1 VSDGAPGGAVRKSLA
16 TYENLLDVALNLRW
30 TWKIDARR
38 LFAKLDPTASP
49 GALEWPQQLLLGLG
63 RDRVTAL
70 INGDPEIAGLATR
83 VVDDH
88 RSYQRSTARTWF
100 STTHREH
107 RDLVVAFFA
116 AEYSL
121 TDSLPIYAGGL
132 GTVAAEHLKASSAL
146 GVPLVGVGLLYRGT
160 SHQWLDREGRQHE
173 AWDMM
178 SPRKMPIELARDRQ
192 GRAVEVSVNLPG
204 RDIRVAVYRAQVGRN
219 QLFLLDSAVTTNS
232 EADRSLTTRLYDSNA
247 ETRLAQELILGVG
260 GVRALAALSI
270 EPHVLHLN
278 EGHSVFAL
286 LERTRRAM
294 AQEGLSFDE
303 ALAVVR
309 PGVLFTTHTPVAA
322 GHDYFAPDL
331 ARRFLDPYANQLGV
345 SVESLVALGRVNPE
359 WSGDSFCP
367 TVFAMRLAGHRNGVS
382 RLHGRVTREQWGLLW
397 PRLPVDEVPIGHVT
411 NGVHLESWT
420 TELFSELLTS
430 TVGAQWRTTP
440 GDPVMWST
448 LVNADDVQLWR
459 VKNAARKQ
467 LVEFARRRARKDL
480 ARRNAPSERVAAV
493 SVLHPDR
500 LTIGFVGRFVTYKR
514 PTLLLR
520 DPVRLA
526 RLLKDPDRPVQIVFA
541 GKAHPNDESG
551 KQLLQD
557 MIEFA
562 AQYDV
567 ADRVVFIVD
576 FDTTVDR
583 ALAQGADVWLN
594 TPRRPLEACG
604 VGGMKAGMNGSLN
617 FSTVDGWWDEALRDA
632 DPSAPPIGFTIG
644 TDDDYADEDSQDD
657 VDATSLL
664 DVLEHEI
671 IRRFYTRDAE
681 GVPREWLASVKQAMS
696 TLAPTW
702 DSLRMTRDYT
712 ETYYVPGLVRSTQ
725 LRAGGAR
732 SARNRAADLRRIREA
747 WPALVIEVTGRE
759 RGSDGVEAVD
769 IAVELG
775 PLQPSDV
782 WVQAWVDDGIGAARA
797 VDATLIDR
805 EESWGHYRAR
815 VHLTSPAA
823 VVVVARVVPSAMHTD
838 GEPLPG
844 LIAWSS

>member
-1 VSDGAPGGAVRKSLA
+1 MADETSGAARTTSAA
-16 TYENLLDVALNLRW
+16 TYESLLDVALNLRW
-30 TWKIDARR
+30 TWKVDTRG

-49 GALEWPQQLLLGLG
+49 GALEWPHQLLLGLG
-63 RDRVTAL
+63 R
-70 INGDPEIAGLATR
+70 TR
-83 VVDDH
+83 VNALLAADPALADLAARVIEDF
-88 RSYQRSTARTWF
+88 RSYQRASAPTWF

-107 RDLVVAFFA
+107 RDLVVAYFA
-116 AEYSL
+116 AEFSL
-121 TDSLPIYAGGL
+121 TDSLPIFAGGL
-132 GTVAAEHLKASSAL
+132 GTVAAEHLKAASAL

-160 SHQWLDREGRQHE
+160 SHQWLDRDGRQHE

-178 SPRKMPIELARDRQ
+178 SPEKMPIELARDAK
-192 GRAVEVSVNLPG
+192 GRAVQVAVNLPG
-204 RDIRVAVYRAQVGRN
+204 RDVQVAVYRARVGRN
-219 QLFLLDSAVTTNS
+219 QLFLLDSAVATNA
-232 EADRSLTTRLYDSNA
+232 EADRSLTTRLYDSDV

-260 GVRALAALSI
+260 GVRALAALAI
-270 EPHVLHLN
+270 EPDVVHLN
-278 EGHSVFAL
+278 EGHCAFAL
-286 LERTRRAM
+286 IERARRLM
-294 AQEGLSFDE
+294 AAESLSLDE
-303 ALAVVR
+303 ALAAVR

-331 ARRFLDPYANQLGV
+331 ARRYLDPYATQLGV
-345 SVESLVALGRVNPE
+345 ATDSLVALGQVDPGRP
-359 WSGDSFCP
+359 GDSFCP

-382 RLHGRVTREQWGLLW
+382 RLHGRVTRDQWRALW
-397 PRLPVDEVPIGHVT
+397 PRLPIDEVPIGHVT

-420 TELFSELLTS
+420 TELFSDLLTTS
-430 TVGAQWRTTP
+430 VGPQWRTTP
-440 GDPVMWST
+440 GDPVMWSA
-448 LVNADDVQLWR
+448 LRDADDAELWR
-459 VKNAARKQ
+459 VKNDARAH

-520 DPVRLA
+520 DPERLA
-526 RLLKDPDRPVQIVFA
+526 RLLRDPERPVQIVFA
-541 GKAHPNDESG
+541 GKAHPSDESG

-562 AQYDV
+562 ARYDV

-617 FSTVDGWWDEALRDA
+617 FSTVDGWWDEATRDA
-632 DPSAPPIGFTIG
+632 DPDAPPIGFTIG
-644 TDDDYADEDSQDD
+644 TDVDYADEAAQDD
-657 VDATSLL
+657 ADAASLL

-671 IRRFYTRDAE
+671 IARFYDRDE
-681 GVPREWLASVKQAMS
+681 RGVPRAWLASVKQAMS

-712 ETYYVPGLVRSTQ
+712 ETYYLPGQGRAQQ

-732 SARNRAADLRRIREA
+732 AARNRAAGLARMRETWPTLGVEVASRSFGSDEELVEIDVALDGLAPSDLR
-747 WPALVIEVTGRE
+747 
-759 RGSDGVEAVD
+759 
-769 IAVELG
+769 
-775 PLQPSDV
+775 
-782 WVQAWVDDGIGAARA
+782 VQAWVDDGLGAPFA
-797 VDATLIDR
+797 VEATLVDR
-805 EESWGHYRAR
+805 DGPNARYRVR
-815 VHLTSPAA
+815 LRPAPSGDA
-823 VVVVARVVPSAMHTD
+823 IVVARVLPASMHTD
-838 GEPLPG
+838 GEALPG